1 MTLTIVTV
9 GVSPMNNSTR
19 WPLLAK
25 YLSGECT
32 SLEKN
37 EIETWI
43 NEDSDNQ
50 ELVKYLKI
58 AWNTAEPEIQTSN
71 TNILWQQL
79 SRKAEI
85 GSGLL
90 ENPTLPFNKP
100 IAETKKWSF
109 ASHFYRWRYAAVFL
123 IFFLTT
129 LYLFNGDL
137 TSLLGINDKTVL
149 KTIALENGQREIITL
164 SDGSKITLDAGS
176 KFSYPGNFTGDTR
189 QVYLAGEAFFEAAS
203 NPEKPFIVVANHAAV
218 EVLGTKFNIR
228 AWQQEQK
235 ITVTVTEG
243 SVLLYPEKDST
254 EKSITLNQGYASTL
268 PADGPP
274 TLPRLVDV
282 RKSTGWMQNEIYF
295 EDTRLGEILS
305 QLERWYDVEFETRDS
320 MVMNDRLT
328 VHLGNKPLEDHLK
341 LLGELV
347 DVHFARTGKL
357 YRLMP
362 M

>member
-1 MTLTIVTV
+1 MDD
-9 GVSPMNNSTR
+9 STR
-19 WPLLAK
+19 WSLLAK
-25 YLSGECT
+25 YLSGECN

-43 NEDSDNQ
+43 NADSDNQ

-58 AWNTAEPEIQTSN
+58 AWNTAEPGIQTSN
-71 TNILWQQL
+71 SNTLWQQL
-79 SRKAEI
+79 SKKAGI
-85 GSGLL
+85 DSGLL
-90 ENPTLPFNKP
+90 ENATMPFNKP
-100 IAETKKWSF
+100 AAETRRWSLP
-109 ASHFYRWRYAAVFL
+109 SYLYRWRYAAVFL
-123 IFFLTT
+123 IFFLTA
-129 LYLFNGDL
+129 LYLFSGDL
-137 TSLLGINDKTVL
+137 TSLLGIKGKTAL
-149 KTIALENGQREIITL
+149 KTIVLENGQRESITL

-176 KFSYPGNFTGDTR
+176 KFSFPGKFTDDVR

-203 NPEKPFIVVANHAAV
+203 NPEKPFIVIVNHAAV

-243 SVLLYPEKDST
+243 TVLLYPEKDNT
-254 EKSITLNQGYASTL
+254 DKSITLNQGYASTL
-268 PADGPP
+268 PVDGQP

-282 RKSTGWMQNEIYF
+282 RKSTGWMKNEIYF

-305 QLERWYDVEFETRDS
+305 QLERWYDVEFETLDS
-320 MVMNDRLT
+320 MVLNDRLT
-328 VHLGNKPLEDHLK
+328 VHFANKPLEDHLK

-347 DVHFARTGKL
+347 DVRFTGTGKL
-357 YRLMP
+357 YRLIP